1 MQPSVSGVAVS
12 HLVLGLTVDIVST
25 FCGVFMVQYVKLM
38 LKIFKF
44 GVWLFDHF
52 VCHQNVTSLK
62 RFTKYGHYAG
72 EVEDIIIGRFTVVSE
87 IIMPEIRAFSCCLI
101 MLC

>member
-44 GVWLFDHF
+44 GV
-52 VCHQNVTSLK
+52 
-62 RFTKYGHYAG
+62 
-72 EVEDIIIGRFTVVSE
+72 
-87 IIMPEIRAFSCCLI
+87 
-101 MLC
+101 